1 MRLDTKQLY
10 FVFVL
15 IALKINASLVNE
27 TNELYSLEREVLSS
41 SLDTSPNIGYT
52 TGGKKYLV
60 VNHCNLDFV
69 KLTNFTCALH
79 YQKNSSSNKRIHN
92 NEVSTLQCTL
102 VSRVIFILEILEI
115 LKGPSVSSKF

>member
-1 MRLDTKQLY
+1 MRVVTKQMY
-10 FVFVL
+10 FVFIL
-15 IALKINASLVNE
+15 ITLKINAIPVNE

-60 VNHCNLDFV
+60 LNHCNLDFV
-69 KLTNFTCALH
+69 NLTNSTCPLH
-79 YQKNSSSNKRIHN
+79 CQKNLSSNKRIHN

-102 VSRVIFILEILEI
+102 VSGHCLESL
-115 LKGPSVSSKF
+115 